1 MTAKRPTILVVD
13 DSLDVLQLYERL
25 LSPHYT
31 IKIATNADDAFA
43 LVRDWHPDVL
53 LTDISMPGRS
63 GLDLITQI
71 RSDLAPPLPRIGVI
85 SGFPDLEAEA
95 RSRGAALFLLKPF
108 DLASLED
115 AIRELLRG
123 PTVGSSVERKEAVH
137 GRRAAAL
144 SDAEQFVAR
153 FIAENPGAA
162 DTATRATENV
172 ARYLGVSIV
181 ILLLARA
188 GELEVFASSDPDR
201 FPQGADVGGS
211 LGYATSVIASGATLY
226 VPTHGLL
233 ADLGELPDTDRRLVA
248 CAAVRSP
255 NGQPIAG
262 LALLSDRDR
271 PFDPRDLAIV
281 EDVAHAT
288 EEVLLGRRGL
298 RQVTS
303 ACRFHSDLWWRRLLD
318 RELERVGDGFAVSV
332 TLANVVSSPT
342 ERDEPGEAIFAQVSD
357 HMMVAVRHDRQLA
370 VFKRAADA
378 TAARDAVRRCLVT
391 IDETVR
397 VSAAATLTL
406 IDIQPPR
413 RSEVV
418 VEILEGLMAADGARE
433 AGTVV
438 NATLSA
444 TVERVS

>member
-1 MTAKRPTILVVD
+1 MTAKRPTVLVVD
-13 DSLDVLQLYERL
+13 DSLDVLELYERL
-25 LSPHYT
+25 LSPQYT
-31 IKIATNADDAFA
+31 VKSATNADDAFE
-43 LVRDWHPDVL
+43 LIRDWHPDVVF
-53 LTDISMPGRS
+53 TDISMPGRS

-85 SGFPDLEAEA
+85 SGFPDLEADA
-95 RSRGAALFLLKPF
+95 RARGAALFLLKPF
-108 DLASLED
+108 DLAGLED
-115 AIRELLRG
+115 AIRELLRA
-123 PTVGSSVERKEAVH
+123 PVVGSSVERGDAVQ

-144 SDAEQFVAR
+144 SGAEQFVER

-162 DTATRATENV
+162 DSATRSTENV

-181 ILLLARA
+181 LLLLARG

-201 FPQGADVGGS
+201 FPRGADVGGS

-226 VPTHGLL
+226 VPTQGLL
-233 ADLGELPDTDRRLVA
+233 ADLGELPHTDQRLVA

-255 NGQPIAG
+255 DGQPIAG
-262 LALLSDRDR
+262 LALLSDRER

-281 EDVAHAT
+281 EDVARAA

-298 RQVTS
+298 RQVTG
-303 ACRFHSDLWWRRLLD
+303 ACRFHSDAWWRRLLD

-332 TLANVVSSPT
+332 TLANVASSPT
-342 ERDEPGEAIFAQVSD
+342 QLDEPGEAIFAQVSD
-357 HMMVAVRHDRQLA
+357 HMMVAVRHERQLA

-378 TAARDAVRRCLVT
+378 SAARDAVRRCLIT
-391 IDETVR
+391 IDETLR
-397 VSAAATLTL
+397 VSAAATLTF

-413 RSEVV
+413 RSEVA
-418 VEILEGLMAADGARE
+418 VEILEGLIRTDEVRD

-444 TVERVS
+444 TVERIS